1 MDRQNLGFGVFQIN
15 LLEASGAPAMAATE
29 QTVFFK
35 SGSIALEGRLCE
47 ATGAQAV
54 VIAHPHPLYGGDL
67 DNPVVAALAAAYQRQ
82 GYNTLRFNFRGVGA
96 SEGHYADG
104 RGEQEEDLRAAA
116 AYLAG
121 LGKPPS
127 DLAGY
132 SFGAWIVLKLDPP
145 LSAVRR
151 QLLVAPPLALLDFI
165 GIPRPR
171 AQLHVIAG
179 ARDDFAP
186 PDHLREW
193 ATHWQETA
201 RLHLLP
207 EADHFFSSGLSQ
219 LAALV
224 ETLLEPPPEP

>member
-47 ATGAQAV
+47 ATGEQAV

-67 DNPVVAALAAAYQRQ
+67 DNPVVAALAAAYQRR
-82 GYNTLRFNFRGVGA
+82 GYSTLRFNFRGVGA

-104 RGEQEEDLRAAA
+104 RGEQEDLRAAA
-116 AYLAG
+116 AYLAR

-145 LSAVRR
+145 LPAVRR
-151 QLLVAPPLALLDFI
+151 QLLVAPPLALLDFA

-171 AQLHVIAG
+171 AQLQVIAG

-186 PDHLREW
+186 PDRLREW
-193 ATHWQETA
+193 ATRWQETA

-207 EADHFFSSGLSQ
+207 EADHFFSSGLSR

-224 ETLLEPPPEP
+224 ETVLESPPEP